1 MNGNEEYLVNDQ
13 NTFRIFQKMCKQ
25 CQKEELAA
33 EKKVSGKFFRN
44 VTNFQNPETTE
55 KNINV
60 RFRLRI
66 YLGKKHDE

>member
-1 MNGNEEYLVNDQ
+1 MNIWFQQNGNDKAQDFSEN
-13 NTFRIFQKMCKQ
+13 CKQ

-55 KNINV
+55 KEYSGQIRVENI
-60 RFRLRI
+60 FK
-66 YLGKKHDE
+66 KKHDE

>member
-1 MNGNEEYLVNDQ
+1 MNIWFWQNGNDKAQDFSEN
-13 NTFRIFQKMCKQ
+13 CKQ

-55 KNINV
+55 KE
-60 RFRLRI
+60 
-66 YLGKKHDE
+66 Y

>member
-44 VTNFQNPETTE
+44 VTNFQNPETTVFGSDSGWE
-55 KNINV
+55 Y
-60 RFRLRI
+60 I
-66 YLGKKHDE
+66 YKKKRHDE

>member
-55 KNINV
+55 KEYSGQIRVENI
-60 RFRLRI
+60 FK
-66 YLGKKHDE
+66 KKHDE